1 MVSEL
6 PHVIGAE
13 PAVRAEL
20 VGLLARCAHFVPLIA
35 CASSTRAAARI
46 AGTERERSAE
56 LTALVFNAFSPDRT
70 AKCPHYSDRNPATVV
85 AVKSL

>member
-6 PHVIGAE
+6 AHVIGAE

-20 VGLLARCAHFVPLIA
+20 IGFLARCAHFVPLIA
-35 CASSTRAAARI
+35 
-46 AGTERERSAE
+46 

-70 AKCPHYSDRNPATVV
+70 VNCPHYSDRNPATVV

>member
-6 PHVIGAE
+6 AHVIGAE

-20 VGLLARCAHFVPLIA
+20 VGFLARCAHFVPLIA
-35 CASSTRAAARI
+35 
-46 AGTERERSAE
+46 

>member
-1 MVSEL
+1 VREEHSGG
-6 PHVIGAE
+6 GAD
-13 PAVRAEL
+13 RWH
-20 VGLLARCAHFVPLIA
+20 R
-35 CASSTRAAARI
+35 T
-46 AGTERERSAE
+46 ERSAE